1 MRKFLLMLMIAG
13 LTAGCSAGGLSDRE
27 REEKYN
33 EYIQTVEDNKGAV
46 SQNIPFRYDL
56 DVTKAKN
63 GEYEYTVTIDKPQIA
78 MYDIE
83 AIIVDSTKVN
93 TTDMMPNLGI
103 IDDEDAVYNMIPF
116 QVNAKR
122 GFHKG
127 IQLNGYTKKNTFTL
141 QVMVTWK
148 DYAKLNTSKA
158 FFNFSYDEKKAKQKT
173 SQTDKNHEK
182 DTSNETGEE

>member
-1 MRKFLLMLMIAG
+1 MRKFLLVLMIAG
-13 LTAGCSAGGLSDRE
+13 LVAGCSSGGLSDRE

-33 EYIQTVEDNKGAV
+33 EYIQTVEDNKGAQ
-46 SQNIPFRYDL
+46 SQNIPFRYDV
-56 DVTKAKN
+56 DVTRAKS
-63 GEYEYTVTIDKPQIA
+63 GEYAYTVTIDKPQIA

-93 TTDMMPNLGI
+93 TSDMMPNLGI

-127 IQLNGYTKKNTFTL
+127 IQLNGYTKKKAFTL

-158 FFNFSYDEKKAKQKT
+158 FFNFSYDEKKEKQKAA
-173 SQTDKNHEK
+173 QTDNNHGEG
-182 DTSNETGEE
+182 TSDETGE